1 MLLIVVIVG
10 VVVCV
15 FLGHFAFSY
24 HKQEKMVRSKG
35 GITAMFSEVIKGLL
49 EYRSARVVQQSNSFI
64 GISGVFMIQSLLE
77 NVVIGDLNFKFLLS
91 YLLFSIVHM

>member
-24 HKQEKMVRSKG
+24 HK
-35 GITAMFSEVIKGLL
+35 
-49 EYRSARVVQQSNSFI
+49 SNFRNTI
-64 GISGVFMIQSLLE
+64 I
-77 NVVIGDLNFKFLLS
+77 
-91 YLLFSIVHM
+91 

>member
-24 HKQEKMVRSKG
+24 HKTKNLNNHHAVMV
-35 GITAMFSEVIKGLL
+35 VIK
-49 EYRSARVVQQSNSFI
+49 
-64 GISGVFMIQSLLE
+64 
-77 NVVIGDLNFKFLLS
+77 VIG
-91 YLLFSIVHM
+91 H

>member
-24 HKQEKMVRSKG
+24 HKQEKTVRREFNKQVQNYE
-35 GITAMFSEVIKGLL
+35 MFL
-49 EYRSARVVQQSNSFI
+49 
-64 GISGVFMIQSLLE
+64 
-77 NVVIGDLNFKFLLS
+77 
-91 YLLFSIVHM
+91 

>member
-24 HKQEKMVRSKG
+24 HKQEKTVRLKG
-35 GITAMFSEVIKGLL
+35 TE
-49 EYRSARVVQQSNSFI
+49 RSVYKALCLNI
-64 GISGVFMIQSLLE
+64 G
-77 NVVIGDLNFKFLLS
+77 
-91 YLLFSIVHM
+91 

>member
-24 HKQEKMVRSKG
+24 HKQENANSTSKCK
-35 GITAMFSEVIKGLL
+35 ITKCFCKSTPLVL
-49 EYRSARVVQQSNSFI
+49 RNSIF
-64 GISGVFMIQSLLE
+64 
-77 NVVIGDLNFKFLLS
+77 FLVS
-91 YLLFSIVHM
+91 H

>member
-24 HKQEKMVRSKG
+24 HKQEKTVRYKG
-35 GITAMFSEVIKGLL
+35 GITAMFSEVIKQYCVKLIFNRL
-49 EYRSARVVQQSNSFI
+49 
-64 GISGVFMIQSLLE
+64 
-77 NVVIGDLNFKFLLS
+77 
-91 YLLFSIVHM
+91 

>member
-24 HKQEKMVRSKG
+24 HKQEN
-35 GITAMFSEVIKGLL
+35 
-49 EYRSARVVQQSNSFI
+49 Y
-64 GISGVFMIQSLLE
+64 
-77 NVVIGDLNFKFLLS
+77 
-91 YLLFSIVHM
+91 

>member
-24 HKQEKMVRSKG
+24 HKQEKTVRSKVALLLCFLKLLKDSWN
-35 GITAMFSEVIKGLL
+35 IEVQ
-49 EYRSARVVQQSNSFI
+49 E
-64 GISGVFMIQSLLE
+64 
-77 NVVIGDLNFKFLLS
+77 
-91 YLLFSIVHM
+91 

>member
-24 HKQEKMVRSKG
+24 HKQEKTVRSKG

-64 GISGVFMIQSLLE
+64 GISPFIVLINVYLE
-77 NVVIGDLNFKFLLS
+77 KS
-91 YLLFSIVHM
+91 SIAG